1 MITNLRSCGPI
12 FEALLSTDH
21 STTWVMTVSGS
32 ANTLSTAPAVSSG
45 RRVTTTTPSLSPAAA
60 STGSS
65 TARRVGP
72 GPGSGVLLSA
82 ALCACAVL
90 TCAGPRVGVQ
100 HQHEVAVRH
109 GRLQPPQLGVV
120 AGVCLEGGV
129 PPRVVHLAPGYMEGW
144 L

>member
-1 MITNLRSCGPI
+1 
-12 FEALLSTDH
+12 
-21 STTWVMTVSGS
+21 MTVSGS

-82 ALCACAVL
+82 ALCAVL
-90 TCAGPRVGVQ
+90 TCAGPRVGVE
-100 HQHEVAVRH
+100 HEHEVAVRH

-129 PPRVVHLAPGYMEGW
+129 PPRVVHLPQG
-144 L
+144 